1 MKMPLKAGRLGI
13 LPTLHCGKNYG
24 ILTIMGRSVYEFSYK
39 ERKKLRNTILFFVG
53 LFLLIFGLSTL
64 VSKFLLFPVV
74 VKSDSMLPRTDRGA
88 VVLASPIGSVERGT
102 TVILKPQLMER
113 MGAFKALASRFVSF
127 VTFQQLQ
134 AFEPNGRAYAA
145 GNVMRRVVGLPGDT
159 IYMKDFILYVRP
171 AGDQHFLTEFELAD
185 ISYDI
190 NIGGL
195 PEGWDRT
202 MGAAGNMEEQTLEE
216 GEYFLLCDNRI
227 EGVDSRIWGPVP
239 KKDIG
244 GKALFQY
251 FPFSGFGAL

>member
-1 MKMPLKAGRLGI
+1 MA
-13 LPTLHCGKNYG
+13 
-24 ILTIMGRSVYEFSYK
+24 RSVYEFSYK

-53 LFLLIFGLSTL
+53 LFLLVFCLNTLIF
-64 VSKFLLFPVV
+64 KFLLFPVV
-74 VKSDSMLPRTDRGA
+74 VKSDSMLPRTDRGG

-102 TVILKPQLMER
+102 TVILKPQLKER
-113 MGAFKALASRFVSF
+113 IAFFKTLTSRFVSF

-134 AFEPNGRAYAA
+134 VFQSSGEAFSS

-171 AGDQHFLTEFELAD
+171 AGNQHFLTEFELAKV
-185 ISYDI
+185 SYDI

-195 PEGWDRT
+195 PEGWDKIL
-202 MGAAGNMEEQTLEE
+202 GAAGNLGEQTLGE

-227 EGVDSRIWGPVP
+227 EGVDSRIWGPIH
-239 KKDIG
+239 KKAIG

-251 FPFSGFGAL
+251 FPFSGFGSL